1 MVKKFLDQKKRARNF
16 KASNEKKKAKA
27 KGNQSALKED
37 RENAI
42 NGKQKESVGKGDA
55 CSVRPYESKR
65 GTFTRSSSP
74 TSKKRRRTTMGKIL
88 RKTRRPEGTVHQRK
102 KKAPGAK
109 RRELEPQPASP
120 WWTSTHAG
128 EENDDTVI
136 KTTAGE
142 HTFPLCGQ
150 MFRFWD
156 YIFNG
161 EGKMH
166 DSLEEKTQSANKS
179 LVEGRDDFQEQVHA
193 MASEVQRNGGPSVQR
208 ILLWERIL
216 EQAPNDSGQNF
227 GVGNEG
233 LEKALQDE
241 EKWRETVQ
249 SCCTKTARTAR
260 NIWRKMKLPFL
271 SENYCGEYV
280 EVHGLDLCGRKECR
294 SELPVKCAHMV
305 EHGVVEEFESNEYES
320 GP

>member
-1 MVKKFLDQKKRARNF
+1 M
-16 KASNEKKKAKA
+16 
-27 KGNQSALKED
+27 KED

-55 CSVRPYESKR
+55 CSVRHDESKR

-74 TSKKRRRTTMGKIL
+74 TSKNAVEQRWEKFFGR
-88 RKTRRPEGTVHQRK
+88 HAAQRK
-102 KKAPGAK
+102 QSIQEKKAPEAK

-120 WWTSTHAG
+120 WWTSTYAG

-142 HTFPLCGQ
+142 HTFPICGQ

-161 EGKMH
+161 EWKMH

-280 EVHGLDLCGRKECR
+280 EVHGLDLCRRQECR
-294 SELPVKCAHMV
+294 SELPVKCGHMV
-305 EHGVVEEFESNEYES
+305 EHGVVEEFE
-320 GP
+320 